1 MLLNADDERLTA
13 EQKWQL
19 RNNIASWAISGMR
32 PTDVEID
39 RVVRTMLGIIT
50 EEEAIAEIEAQIR
63 QSREEEQEP

>member
-1 MLLNADDERLTA
+1 
-13 EQKWQL
+13 
-19 RNNIASWAISGMR
+19 MR